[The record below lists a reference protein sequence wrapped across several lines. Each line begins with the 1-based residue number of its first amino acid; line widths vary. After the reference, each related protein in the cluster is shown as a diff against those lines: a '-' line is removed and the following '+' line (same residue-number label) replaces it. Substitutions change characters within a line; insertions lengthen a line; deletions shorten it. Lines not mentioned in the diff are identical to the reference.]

1 MSATV
6 GDRVE
11 VQPKSVQVQARFG
24 TVEAVLSEVPHRYQ
38 VRWDSGRW
46 SVISATDN
54 SLSVVPRSRRAPT
67 RRRRATATS
76 KTK

>member
-24 TVEAVLSEVPHRYQ
+24 TVEAVLSDAPHRYQ

-46 SVISATDN
+46 SVISATDS
-54 SLSVVPRSRRAPT
+54 SLSVVSPSRRAPT
-67 RRRRATATS
+67 RRRRATTS
-76 KTK
+76 SERK

>member
-24 TVEAVLSEVPHRYQ
+24 TVEAVLSEAPHRYQ

-46 SVISATDN
+46 SVISAIDN
-54 SLSVVPRSRRAPT
+54 ALSVVSPSRQAPS
-67 RRRRATATS
+67 RRRRATTS
-76 KTK
+76 SNRK